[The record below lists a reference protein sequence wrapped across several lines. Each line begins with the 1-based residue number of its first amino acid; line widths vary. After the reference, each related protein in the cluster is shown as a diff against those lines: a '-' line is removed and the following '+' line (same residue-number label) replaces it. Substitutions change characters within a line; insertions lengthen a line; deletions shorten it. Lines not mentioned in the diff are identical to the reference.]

1 MAFVLRRILV
11 TIPILLLVM
20 LMVFSLIH
28 LIPGDPATVILGQ
41 EATNAAK
48 VAMRHR
54 LGLDRPLPAQ
64 FLTYLWN
71 VLHGNLG
78 NSLADGTPVSREIL
92 QRLPVTIELSIGAFL
107 VALLIAIPIGILSAS
122 RRGTAADVAGTIVAF
137 AGMSVPS
144 FWLALLFILFFS
156 VSHQWLP
163 ASGFTPLNQ
172 DVVANF
178 KGMILPVV
186 ATGIREAAVLM
197 RMMRSSLIEVL
208 SQEYI
213 RTARAKGLRG
223 WVVVLK
229 HAVRNALIP
238 VVTSSGL
245 LIAGLLGGV
254 VITEQIFQL
263 PGFGRMILDA
273 VLARD
278 FVTVQG
284 AVLVAASFVILVNL
298 IVDLAYGVLDPRI
311 SVR

>member
-64 FLTYLWN
+64 FLSYLWN

-92 QRLPVTIELSIGAFL
+92 QRLPVTIELSVGAFL
-107 VALLIAIPIGILSAS
+107 VALVIAIPIGILSAS
-122 RRGTAADVAGTIVAF
+122 RRGTVADVAGTIVAF